1 MSSKNTV
8 LDRNQKINNKVQ
20 SEQLKRN
27 GRIPEFNRS
36 IRSLY
41 NQKGRNVLN
50 KIVLPAVLGL
60 FLTGCSEFALLSS
73 GAGLAVN
80 NNAVVKAYNGLDLAT
95 TITTNKSIKTH
106 AYDNVKKSIETAK
119 EIKKIT
125 QQQLELQNEL
135 KHLKMKKEVENYEQ

>member
-1 MSSKNTV
+1 MQN
-8 LDRNQKINNKVQ
+8 LNNIVQ
-20 SEQLKRN
+20 SEQLNRN
-27 GRIPEFNRS
+27 GRIPESNRS

-41 NQKGRNVLN
+41 KYTKGRNVLN

-60 FLTGCSEFALLSS
+60 FLSGCSEFALLTS
-73 GAGLAVN
+73 GAGVAVN
-80 NNAVVKAYNGLDLAT
+80 NNTIVKAYNGIDLAT
-95 TITTNKSIKTH
+95 TITTKKSIKTH

>member
-1 MSSKNTV
+1 MEEMQN
-8 LDRNQKINNKVQ
+8 LNNIVQ
-20 SEQLKRN
+20 SEQLNRN
-27 GRIPEFNRS
+27 GRIPESNRS

-41 NQKGRNVLN
+41 KHTKGRNVLN

-60 FLTGCSEFALLSS
+60 FLTGCSEFALLTS
-73 GAGLAVN
+73 GAGVAVN
-80 NNAVVKAYNGLDLAT
+80 NNTIVKAYNGIDLAT
-95 TITTNKSIKTH
+95 TITTKKSIKTH
-106 AYDNVKKSIETAK
+106 AYDNVKKSIDTAK